1 MTSTAALA
9 IATLALTGC
18 GLLAGPPTDA
28 KTDQPIDLKSAEINE
43 YQGKRLDSVA
53 DFRENSIKGPQDVDL
68 DGYTL
73 KVTGEVDKPLT
84 LTYDDVIDRQSYK
97 KVVTLNCVEGW
108 SVDILWEGVRLADLL
123 EQAGYDPNAKTVI
136 FRCYDGYS
144 TSLPLEKVVGQN
156 LLFAYKMN
164 GIDLPKERGF
174 PFQVVAEDQWGYKW
188 AKWVTEIE
196 VSNDTDFKGYW
207 ESRGY
212 ENDATLPGVKDKPTE
227 KSGSTSST
235 P

>member
-1 MTSTAALA
+1 MRFARAVTAFLA
-9 IATLALTGC
+9 MAMAA
-18 GLLAGPPTDA
+18 GLLGGCSPETNATTG
-28 KTDQPIDLKSAEINE
+28 QPIDLGKTEVRQ
-43 YQGKRLDSVA
+43 YQGKRLDSVG
-53 DFRENSIKGPQDVDL
+53 DLRENSIKGPQDVPL
-68 DGYTL
+68 DDYRL
-73 KVTGEVDKPLT
+73 KVIGEVDKPLE
-84 LTYDDVIDRQSYK
+84 LTYDEVIDRQQYK

-144 TSLPLEKVVGQN
+144 TSLPLKTVVDRD

-164 GIDLPKERGF
+164 GIDLPTERGY
-174 PFQVVAEDQWGYKW
+174 PFQVVAEDHWGYKW

-196 VSNDTDFKGYW
+196 VSNDEDFRGYW

-212 ENDATLPGVKDKPTE
+212 ENDATLPK
-227 KSGSTSST
+227 
-235 P
+235 

>member
-1 MTSTAALA
+1 MAALA

-73 KVTGEVDKPLT
+73 KVTGEVDTPLT
-84 LTYDDVIDRQSYK
+84 LTYDEVIDRQSYK

-123 EQAGYDPNAKTVI
+123 EQAGYDPDAKTVI

-164 GIDLPKERGF
+164 GIDLPKERGL
-174 PFQVVAEDQWGYKW
+174 PVPSGRRGPVGLQVG
-188 AKWVTEIE
+188 E
-196 VSNDTDFKGYW
+196 VGHRD
-207 ESRGY
+207 RGQQRHGLQGLLG
-212 ENDATLPGVKDKPTE
+212 EPWLRERRDAARSEGQACR
-227 KSGSTSST
+227 
-235 P
+235 